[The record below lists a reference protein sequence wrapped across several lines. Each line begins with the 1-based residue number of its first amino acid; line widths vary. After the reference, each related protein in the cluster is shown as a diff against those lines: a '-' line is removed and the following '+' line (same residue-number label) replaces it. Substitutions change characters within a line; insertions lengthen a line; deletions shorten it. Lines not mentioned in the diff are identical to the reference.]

1 MFGSAAKEY
10 LRVLLTSH
18 LDRTGS
24 ERAAAALRDLDEFV
38 RRLWVVVPASE
49 KGNPLLASQVGR
61 CLSMYVCMYVCVK
74 TSAVPAISYVYFVC
88 MYVCL

>member
-1 MFGSAAKEY
+1 MYDSAAKEY
-10 LRVLLTSH
+10 LRALLTSH

-49 KGNPLLASQVGR
+49 KGNPLLATQVGAFT
-61 CLSMYVCMYVCVK
+61 CLFVCMYVCMYV
-74 TSAVPAISYVYFVC
+74 
-88 MYVCL
+88 